1 MADRVLFWPD
11 GGGQGPAP
19 VQLVDTGRTVNG
31 LAVYAI
37 AMSAQ
42 GAAGANQTMIATG
55 PAAAGAAI
63 SGNPILVAGSDGTLV
78 RTQFMNTL
86 GQASVNTEGRKLTY
100 SAAANGITM
109 PASAVDTFVI
119 GGSASKLV
127 RVLRISV
134 SGVQTTA
141 GTVGVILALRS
152 AADTGA
158 ANAITAVPH
167 DSTNGAATATV
178 KTYTTVPSPQGA
190 FVGTVRAGRLFLPA
204 PASVASPIPLVWD
217 FTTRNGQGLALRG
230 TAEILAVNFNG
241 VTITGGVMDFDVEWT
256 EE

>member
-86 GQASVNTEGRKLTY
+86 GQASVNNEGRKFTY
-100 SAAANGITM
+100 SATANGVTL
-109 PASAVDTFVI
+109 PANAVDTFVI
-119 GGSASKLV
+119 GGSATKTV

-134 SGVQTTA
+134 SAVQTTA
-141 GTVGVILALRS
+141 GIVGVILALRS
-152 AADTGA
+152 SADTGA

-167 DSTNGAATATV
+167 DSTNTAATATV
-178 KTYTTVPSPQGA
+178 KTYTTVPSPQGT
-190 FVGTVRAGRLFLPA
+190 FVGSVRAGRLLVPA
-204 PASVASPIPLVWD
+204 PASVVAPLPLVWD
-217 FTTRNGQGLALRG
+217 FTTRNGQGLVLRG
-230 TAEILAVNFNG
+230 TAEILAVNFG
-241 VTITGGVMDFDVEWT
+241 SVTITGGVGDFDVEWT

>member
-37 AMSAQ
+37 AMAAQ
-42 GAAGANQTMIATG
+42 GAAGANQTIIATG

-63 SGNPILVAGSDGTLV
+63 SGNPVLMAGSDGTLV
-78 RTQFMNTL
+78 RTQFMNTQ
-86 GQASVNTEGRKLTY
+86 GQASVNTEGRKATY
-100 SAAANGITM
+100 SAAANAVAM
-109 PASAVDTFVI
+109 PANAVDTFVI
-119 GGSASKLV
+119 GGSGTKTV
-127 RVLRISV
+127 RVLRVGV

-141 GTVGVILALRS
+141 GVVAVILVVRS

-167 DSTNGAATATV
+167 DSTNAAATATV
-178 KTYTTVPSPQGA
+178 KSYTTVPSPQGT
-190 FVGTVRAGRLFLPA
+190 FVGTARAARLFVPA
-204 PASVASPIPLVWD
+204 PASVAAPLPLVWD
-217 FTTRNGQGLALRG
+217 FTTRNGQGLVLRSA
-230 TAEILAVNFNG
+230 AEVLAVNFVG